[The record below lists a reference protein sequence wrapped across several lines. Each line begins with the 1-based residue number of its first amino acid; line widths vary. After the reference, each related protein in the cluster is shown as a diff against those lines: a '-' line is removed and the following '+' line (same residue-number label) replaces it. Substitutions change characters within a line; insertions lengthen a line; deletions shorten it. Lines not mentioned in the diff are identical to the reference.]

1 MDGEMSIDLQ
11 GEIIAELTTELSSDA
26 TFNSDILK
34 NKVVSAIRAFKTARG
49 YSNNPEY
56 YNTDSRIEKDL
67 YDNYYDDIKELALY
81 RYNKIGVEGQET
93 HNEGGTNRTFVDEK
107 KYFANV
113 VKISPRS

>member
-1 MDGEMSIDLQ
+1 MDEEMSISLQ

-49 YSNNPEY
+49 YSNNPQY
-56 YNTDSRIEKDL
+56 YTDDRIEKDL

-81 RYNKIGVEGQET
+81 RYNKIGVEGQES
-93 HNEGGTNRTFVDEK
+93 HSENGVSRSYIEEK
-107 KYFANV
+107 DMFKSV
-113 VKISPRS
+113 VKISPMS

>member
-1 MDGEMSIDLQ
+1 MDEEMSIDLQ

-56 YNTDSRIEKDL
+56 YNTDSRIENDL

-81 RYNKIGVEGQET
+81 RYNRIGVEGQES
-93 HNEGGTNRTFVDEK
+93 HNEGGTSRSYMDEK
-107 KYFANV
+107 DYFRNV
-113 VKISPRS
+113 VKISPVS

>member
-1 MDGEMSIDLQ
+1 MDEEMGIDLQ

-56 YNTDSRIEKDL
+56 YNTDSRVEKDL

-81 RYNKIGVEGQET
+81 RYNKIGVEGQES
-93 HNEGGTNRTFVDEK
+93 HSEGGTSRSYIDES

-113 VKISPRS
+113 VKISPMS

>member
-1 MDGEMSIDLQ
+1 MDESMEISLQ
-11 GEIIAELTTELSSDA
+11 DEIIAELKAELENEADFSDA
-26 TFNSDILK
+26 ILK

-56 YNTDSRIEKDL
+56 YNIDSRIEKDL

-93 HNEGGTNRTFVDEK
+93 HNEGGTNRTFIDEK

-113 VKISPRS
+113 VKISPKS

>member
-81 RYNKIGVEGQET
+81 RYNRIGVEGQAS
-93 HNEGGTNRTFVDEK
+93 HNEGGTSRSYMDEK
-107 KYFANV
+107 DYFRNV
-113 VKISPRS
+113 VKISPMS